1 MDCDEELDK
10 VDTSK
15 AEDLSLLSNNESD
28 NTLDNNEPSTNN
40 SERKS
45 ETHKNKVCLPWE
57 NNEGIPDSIEDQGH
71 MDWLGR
77 WSM

>member
-1 MDCDEELDK
+1 MDSDEALDK

-28 NTLDNNEPSTNN
+28 NMLDNNEPSTIS
-40 SERKS
+40 SERKL
-45 ETHKNKVCLPWE
+45 ETHKHKVCLPWE
-57 NNEGIPDSIEDQGH
+57 NNERIPDSIEDQGH
-71 MDWLGR
+71 MDWFGR